1 VAGLELSIIIG
12 AVVAVIVGSAIWFG
26 ADRLS
31 PAARSVVGAIA
42 GVLGALVVLTEVA
55 DLIPDAL
62 EPWLIPIWAGTITA
76 ALMVMSIRSL
86 AD

>member
-12 AVVAVIVGSAIWFG
+12 AVVAVIVGSAIWLG

-55 DLIPDAL
+55 DLIPDAV